1 METCDSWKQ
10 AHSFSCRMVV
20 DLKAPLA
27 ALEIP
32 TGGDGVGQTS
42 EQCAGDRTEGQ
53 PTGDDAE
60 DSEESDE
67 DEEEEA
73 EEGDE

>member
-1 METCDSWKQ
+1 METCDLWRQ
-10 AHSFSCRMVV
+10 AHSFSYRVIA
-20 DLKAPLA
+20 DLRAQFA

-32 TGGDGVGQTS
+32 TGGGGGGQTS
-42 EQCAGDRTEGQ
+42 EQHTGDRTEGQ

-60 DSEESDE
+60 ESEESDE
-67 DEEEEA
+67 DKEEEA